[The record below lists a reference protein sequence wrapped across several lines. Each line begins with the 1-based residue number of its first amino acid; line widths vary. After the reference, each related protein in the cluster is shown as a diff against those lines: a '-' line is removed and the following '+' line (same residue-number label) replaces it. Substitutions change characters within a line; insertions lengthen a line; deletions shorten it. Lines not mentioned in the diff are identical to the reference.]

1 MSPLSEQHC
10 SACRADA
17 TPLSQ
22 AQIDTGLL
30 ELRDWSL
37 SPVNGVNQLAR
48 VYRFANFIGA
58 MDFAQQLGALAESVQ
73 HHPSILVEWGKV
85 EVRWW
90 THKIR
95 GLHENDL
102 IMAAKTDVLY
112 LRLTK
117 TPT

>member
-1 MSPLSEQHC
+1 MSSLSEKNC

-22 AQIDTGLL
+22 VQIDAGLL
-30 ELRDWSL
+30 ELPAWSL
-37 SPVNGVNQLAR
+37 SSVNGVNQLAR
-48 VYRFANFIGA
+48 LYRFANFIDA
-58 MDFAQQLGALAESVQ
+58 MDFARQLGVLAESVQ
-73 HHPSILVEWGKV
+73 HHPSFLVEWGKV

-95 GLHENDL
+95 GLHENDM
-102 IMAAKTDVLY
+102 IMAAKTDSLY

-117 TPT
+117 TPG